1 MGIYK
6 KRQQFCSNE
15 RKICMKISAD
25 FYTPDEAARAA
36 GAVKENV
43 PMALDVAITGKAA
56 DRYENSSEKRG
67 SYNTKVICRR
77 EDAAAV
83 SHILVNRGGHN
94 ITSIQ

>member
-1 MGIYK
+1 
-6 KRQQFCSNE
+6 
-15 RKICMKISAD
+15 MKISAD

-36 GAVKENV
+36 GAVRENV

-56 DRYENSSEKRG
+56 DRPELDIDIAEKRG
-67 SYNTKVICRR
+67 SYNTRVICRK

-94 ITSIQ
+94 ITSIQQ